1 MTSDVANI
9 AEELAGGLRRSV
21 FDLLRSVCV
30 LLDLRERIRACGV
43 IGACGVIWTIADLQL
58 HVFIWS
64 FCAFNMLQINKQDTF
79 RARARPSVCI
89 CVMVYGEN
97 SVCGHI
103 QR

>member
-30 LLDLRERIRACGV
+30 LLDLSERIRACGV
-43 IGACGVIWTIADLQL
+43 IWTVADLQL